1 MGIPVTNDGERVEE
15 MNGFRLCPGGGVGR
29 TYCYEGYGRGKVLR

>member
-15 MNGFRLCPGGGVGR
+15 MNGFRLCTGGGVGR
-29 TYCYEGYGRGKVLR
+29 TCCYEGCEKGRVLR